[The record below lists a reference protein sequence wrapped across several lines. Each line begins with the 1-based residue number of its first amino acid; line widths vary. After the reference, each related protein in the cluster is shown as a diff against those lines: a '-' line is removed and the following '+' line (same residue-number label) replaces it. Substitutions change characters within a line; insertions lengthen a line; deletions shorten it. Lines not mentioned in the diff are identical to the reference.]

1 MAMTQIIITSGTTI
15 TNSTFN
21 AANTIFIIRYNFNLN
36 GITATVNS
44 KSFLLFD
51 GGTLTNGT
59 IYGRT
64 LDGTVRPEWFGAV
77 GDGVT
82 DDTSALEMAFRF
94 TELPGGDL
102 KNHIHNH
109 ATIVFNGTCKYKL
122 SRSLYVRLG
131 VSVDFGGCTLLPV
144 LGTGG
149 DFSTPGVG
157 SSSSCPF
164 ILYINWDKDN
174 SCMGFI
180 YPPRLGFI
188 GNVKVGNYDA
198 VDPATVLGFIYLAAP
213 MDIHDIFTSHIC
225 PVVCT
230 PDDSIVVDESTTQVC
245 YLDAVSIS
253 RITSVWYLHNAPQ
266 NVPQVP
272 YVINKRCHGDSW
284 RLEHISNE
292 CGHFRTASEDWN
304 LDIRSIFFDQ
314 TFGLTVTN
322 CIHADGVIWRSS
334 EVEYC
339 SNHNEK
345 FPLLLKYTN
354 ASIRNCYFASASEG
368 SCSLILE
375 EANSYSKACAHTVTL
390 DNIYFNIANQIR
402 TYNTYLPQIAI
413 GDNNFPCIDYRNVK
427 VGLFYPAIGDMAKR
441 PTNGFAF
448 SYAGKN
454 YVTHFRSGTI
464 TLNGSTADV
473 FSGNTPAPVTETRS
487 LTTSLIDS
495 TVSTFTQ
502 TGVWI
507 YDIKL
512 FYKLADNPVVS
523 IPITT
528 SSVGVY
534 LTSTDK
540 CICLRMTP
548 HFADGYAVHVKRRR
562 QSDNPQ
568 YAVLPLSYNGILI
581 DWGNWINGIR
591 WQDDDPLAD

>member
-1 MAMTQIIITSGTTI
+1 MTQTILASGTTI
-15 TNSTFN
+15 TSSTFN
-21 AANTIFIIRYNFNLN
+21 AANTIFIIRYNFNMN

-44 KSFLLFD
+44 TSFLQFD

-64 LDGTVRPEWFGAV
+64 LDGIVRPEWFGAV
-77 GDGVT
+77 GNGST

-102 KNHIHNH
+102 KSHIHNH

-149 DFSTPGVG
+149 NFSVPGVG
-157 SSSSCPF
+157 SSGTCPF
-164 ILYINWDKDN
+164 ILYVNWDKDN

-188 GNVKVGNYDA
+188 GNVRVGNYDA

-213 MDIHDIFTSHIC
+213 MEIHDIFTSHIC

-230 PDDSIVVDESTTQVC
+230 PDDSITVDESTTQVC

-253 RITSVWYLHNAPQ
+253 RITSVWYLNNAPQ
-266 NVPQVP
+266 NIPQIP

-284 RLEHISNE
+284 RIEQLSNE
-292 CGHFRTASEDWN
+292 CGHYRTASENWN
-304 LDIRSIFFDQ
+304 LDIRGIFFDQ

-334 EVEYC
+334 EVEYA

-345 FPLLLKYTN
+345 FPLLLKYSN
-354 ASIRNCYFASASEG
+354 AAIRNCYFVSASED
-368 SCSLILE
+368 SCSLILQD
-375 EANSYSKACAHTVTL
+375 ANSYSKACAHTVTL

-402 TYNTYLPQIAI
+402 TYSSYLPQIAI
-413 GDNNFPCIDYRNVK
+413 GDNNFPRIEYRNVK
-427 VGLFYPAIGDMAKR
+427 VGLFFPAIGDMSMR

-454 YVTHFRSGTI
+454 YVSYFRSGI
-464 TLNGSTADV
+464 IALKGNAADV
-473 FSGNTPAPVTETRS
+473 NNGKIPATVTETCS
-487 LTTSLIDS
+487 LSTSVIDS
-495 TVSTFTQ
+495 TVSTFSQ
-502 TGVWI
+502 TGYYI

-512 FYKLADNPVVS
+512 FHKLADNS
-523 IPITT
+523 IINVPITS
-528 SSVGVY
+528 SSVSVN
-534 LTSTDK
+534 LISTNK
-540 CICLRMTP
+540 SICLRMTP

-581 DWGNWINGIR
+581 DWGNWINGIQ
-591 WQDDDPLAD
+591 WQNEDPLAD

>member
-1 MAMTQIIITSGTTI
+1 MTQVIIASGTTI
-15 TNSTFN
+15 TSSTFSDPN
-21 AANTIFIIRYNFNLN
+21 KIYVIRYNFNLN

-77 GDGVT
+77 GDGIT
-82 DDTSALEMAFRF
+82 DDSNALEMTFRF

-122 SRSLYVRLG
+122 SRSLYARLG
-131 VSVDFGGCTLLPV
+131 ISIDFNGCTLLPV

-149 DFSTPGVG
+149 NFSAPGVG
-157 SSSSCPF
+157 SSGTCPF
-164 ILYINWDKDN
+164 ILYVNWDKDN
-174 SCMGFI
+174 SCMGFT

-230 PDDSIVVDESTTQVC
+230 PDDSIAVDENTTQVC

-253 RITSVWYLHNAPQ
+253 RITSVWYLHGAPQ
-266 NVPQVP
+266 NEPLIP
-272 YVINKRCHGDSW
+272 YIINKRSHGDSW
-284 RLEHISNE
+284 RIEQVSNE
-292 CGHFRTASEDWN
+292 CGHVRTASEDWN
-304 LDIRSIFFDQ
+304 LDIRSIFFDM

-334 EVEYC
+334 EVEYS

-354 ASIRNCYFASASEG
+354 AAIRNCYFASASEG
-368 SCSLILE
+368 SCSLVLQD
-375 EANSYSKACAHTVTL
+375 ANSTFKACAHTVTL

-402 TYNTYLPQIAI
+402 TYSTYLPQIAI
-413 GDNNFPCIDYRNVK
+413 GDNNFPCIEYRNVK

-454 YVTHFRSGTI
+454 YVTHFRSGII
-464 TLNGSTADV
+464 TLNGSAADV
-473 FSGNTPAPVTETRS
+473 YNGNTPAPVTETRS
-487 LTTSLIDS
+487 ISISLIDS

-512 FYKLADNPVVS
+512 FYRLDGNPVVS
-523 IPITT
+523 VPITT
-528 SSVGVY
+528 PSIGTY
-534 LTSTDK
+534 LDSTDK

-548 HFADGYAVHVKRRR
+548 HFADGYAVHVKRKR
-562 QSDNPQ
+562 QGDNPQ

-581 DWGNWINGIR
+581 DWGDWINGIR
-591 WQDDDPLAD
+591 WQDEDPLAD

>member
-1 MAMTQIIITSGTTI
+1 MTQVIIASGTTI
-15 TNSTFN
+15 TSSTFSDPN
-21 AANTIFIIRYNFNLN
+21 KIYVIRYNFNLN
-36 GITATVNS
+36 GITVTVNS
-44 KSFLLFD
+44 ASFLLFD

-94 TELPGGDL
+94 TELPGGSL
-102 KNHIHNH
+102 GSHIHNH

-122 SRSLYVRLG
+122 SRSLYARLG
-131 VSVDFGGCTLLPV
+131 ISIDFNGCTLLPV

-149 DFSTPGVG
+149 NFSAPGVG
-157 SSSSCPF
+157 SSGTCPF
-164 ILYINWDKDN
+164 ILYVNWDKDN
-174 SCMGFI
+174 SCMGFT

-230 PDDSIVVDESTTQVC
+230 PDDSITIDENTSQVC

-253 RITSVWYLHNAPQ
+253 RITSVWYLHSAPQ
-266 NVPQVP
+266 NVPQIP

-284 RLEHISNE
+284 RLEQISNE
-292 CGHFRTASEDWN
+292 CGHFRTNSEDWN
-304 LDIRSIFFDQ
+304 LDIRCIFFDQ

-334 EVEYC
+334 EVEYA

-345 FPLLLKYTN
+345 FPLLLKYSN
-354 ASIRNCYFASASEG
+354 AAIRNCYFASASEG

-390 DNIYFNIANQIR
+390 DNIYFNIANQVR
-402 TYNTYLPQIAI
+402 NYGSYLPQIAI
-413 GDNNFPCIDYRNVK
+413 GDNNFPCIEYRNVK
-427 VGLFYPAIGDMAKR
+427 VGLFYPAIGDMSMR

-454 YVTHFRSGTI
+454 YVTHFRNGIIS
-464 TLNGSTADV
+464 LNGSTADV
-473 FSGNTPAPVTETRS
+473 YNGNTPAPVTETRS
-487 LTTSLIDS
+487 LSTSLIDS
-495 TVSTFTQ
+495 TVSTFSQ

-512 FYKLADNPVVS
+512 FYRLAGNPIVS
-523 IPITT
+523 VPITT
-528 SSVGVY
+528 SSVGIY

-548 HFADGYAVHVKRRR
+548 HFADGYAVHVKRKR

-581 DWGNWINGIR
+581 DWGNWINGIQ
-591 WQDDDPLAD
+591 WQDEDPLDD